1 MRHETLQQRT
11 QLFQATVLIGFNF
24 QKTTQPLI
32 QISKMRITSE
42 YSLALQ
48 APGPRWKF
56 QAANITS
63 YSPKYRI
70 FIWPRIQAPNNA
82 KVAHWS

>member
-1 MRHETLQQRT
+1 
-11 QLFQATVLIGFNF
+11 
-24 QKTTQPLI
+24 
-32 QISKMRITSE
+32 MRITSE